1 MYPVQRRIFGYDGV
15 GDEMRPKNYRKSASQ
30 IFGTD
35 IQFDAL
41 ADDDVLQYDSTE
53 EKIYDYKN

>member
-1 MYPVQRRIFGYDGV
+1 
-15 GDEMRPKNYRKSASQ
+15 MRPKNYRKSASQ

-35 IQFDAL
+35 IQFDTL

-53 EKIYDYKN
+53 EKYMITRINLDGGSP